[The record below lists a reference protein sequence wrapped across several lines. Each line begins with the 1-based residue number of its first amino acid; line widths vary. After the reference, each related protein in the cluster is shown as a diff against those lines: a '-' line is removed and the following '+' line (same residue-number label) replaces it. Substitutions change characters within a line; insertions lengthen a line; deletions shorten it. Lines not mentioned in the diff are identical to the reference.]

1 MEQPMSN
8 QTPDQL
14 HWTVRPAYK
23 SYSIKPIIGIT
34 IRNTRGCTPSV
45 LVKFVNLGHETIYD
59 STTVD
64 TGMEKHLFTEH
75 TVTEAATIIQET
87 LTAPPMVDRIN
98 HFIEESRRN
107 PADELLQ
114 EVQQTLIVGIHKNLH
129 GPTQ

>member
-1 MEQPMSN
+1 MSN

-23 SYSIKPIIGIT
+23 SYSIKPVIGIT
-34 IRNTRGCTPSV
+34 IRSAAADNPSI

-59 STTVD
+59 STTED

-75 TVTEAATIIQET
+75 TVPEAATIIKDT
-87 LTAPPMVDRIN
+87 LTSHPMVDRIS
-98 HFIEESRRN
+98 HFIEESRKN
-107 PADELLQ
+107 PAEELLR
-114 EVQQTLIVGIHKNLH
+114 ELQQTLIVAIHKNLH

>member
-1 MEQPMSN
+1 MSS

-23 SYSIKPIIGIT
+23 SYSIKPVIGIT
-34 IRNTRGCTPSV
+34 IRNTRGGAPSI

-64 TGMEKHLFTEH
+64 MGMEKNLFAEH
-75 TVTEAATIIQET
+75 TVTEAATIIKET
-87 LTAPPMVDRIN
+87 LTSHPMVDRIN
-98 HFIEESRRN
+98 HFSEESRRN

-114 EVQQTLIVGIHKNLH
+114 EVHQTLIVEIHKKLH